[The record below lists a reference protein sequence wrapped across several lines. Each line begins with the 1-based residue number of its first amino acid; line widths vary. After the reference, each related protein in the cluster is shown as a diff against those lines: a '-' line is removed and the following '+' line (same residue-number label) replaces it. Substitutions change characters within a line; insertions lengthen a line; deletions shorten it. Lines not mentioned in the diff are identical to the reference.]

1 MSIVL
6 MFLISQSQR
15 RRKKVTLTIF
25 NEIFNFDFFS
35 KNSDKFIVYGNEFL
49 FLKLLFQMFGFN
61 DAGHNWAKF

>member
-35 KNSDKFIVYGNEFL
+35 KNSDKFIFFRNEFL
-49 FLKLLFQMFGFN
+49 FLNLWFQMFGFN